1 MRYYFPAS
9 DIPTVDDWA
18 ELSAIGWGTSW
29 AVVGSSLE
37 TMVEGSGADREWV
50 QLSDEG
56 WLQRQKRADRAYWQA
71 VRRDRDQRTRSAR
84 LRAQLERE
92 QAQAERERYAAAN
105 ANRLRQLRYEL
116 EALKAAQ
123 TLRGVSADASL
134 RVEFYGPVAGGRE
147 PEWHPINMRL
157 TSEAEALNLAEHFR
171 RVQGIQARA
180 VAW

>member
-37 TMVEGSGADREWV
+37 TMVEGSGADAAWIRM
-50 QLSDEG
+50 SDERA
-56 WLQRQKRADRAYWQA
+56 LQREKRAEQAYRRAERARQA
-71 VRRDRDQRTRSAR
+71 AVEHEAERRIQAAISADTQR
-84 LRAQLERE
+84 LREL
-92 QAQAERERYAAAN
+92 RYAM
-105 ANRLRQLRYEL
+105 
-116 EALKAAQ
+116 EALNRAQ
-123 TLRGVSADASL
+123 TLREYRRTHPFG
-134 RVEFYGPVAGGRE
+134 VEFYAPVGGGE

-157 TSEAEALNLAEHFR
+157 TSEAEALAMAEHFT

>member
-1 MRYYFPAS
+1 M
-9 DIPTVDDWA
+9 DDWA

-56 WLQRQKRADRAYWQA
+56 WVQRQKRADRAYWQA
-71 VRRDRDQRTRSAR
+71 VRRAR
-84 LRAQLERE
+84 EQRAQSERIRERLERE
-92 QAQAERERYAAAN
+92 QAQAERERHAAAN

-116 EALKAAQ
+116 DALKAAQ
-123 TLRGVSADASL
+123 TFREYRRTHPFG
-134 RVEFYGPVAGGRE
+134 VEFYGPVAGGRE

-157 TSEAEALNLAEHFR
+157 TSEAEALAMAEHFN